1 MPEKKKRRPPK
12 PFVYDKAEPIQ
23 KAKTESWRAN
33 SALRDYYQMG
43 PTRSLRKLLDR
54 YIRQAANKEQTK
66 SAEIQDPPTTKWTTM
81 GTWSNRHQWVERV
94 SKQDE
99 IDREDE
105 NRLWLERRRAI
116 RERDFDQGNKL
127 RELADKILEETPNFI
142 KTTRRKGPDGD
153 QVIFVALDGHLMVKA
168 LNSGSELQ
176 RMAAEIATENV
187 DITSGGKPIGNVSEL
202 RDKLMDRIAAQLAEN
217 DADAEKGI
225 DP

>member
-1 MPEKKKRRPPK
+1 MPEKKKRRPAA
-12 PFVYDKAEPIQ
+12 PFVYDKTEPIQ

-43 PTRSLRKLLDR
+43 PARSLRKLLDR
-54 YIRQAANKEQTK
+54 YVKQAANKAQTK
-66 SAEIQDPPTTKWTTM
+66 SAEIQEPPTTKWTTM
-81 GTWSNRHQWVERV
+81 GTWSKRHSWVERV

-116 RERDFDQGNKL
+116 RERDFDQGDKL

-142 KTTRRKGPDGD
+142 KTTRRKGPDGGE
-153 QVIFVALDGHLMVKA
+153 VIFVALDGHLMVKA
-168 LNSGSELQ
+168 LEKGSDLQ
-176 RMAAEIATENV
+176 RMAAEIATENIDV
-187 DITSGGKPIGNVSEL
+187 RSDGKPIGNISEL
-202 RDKLMDRIAAQLAEN
+202 RDKLMDRISKELEAA
-217 DADAEKGI
+217 DADPEKGI